1 MEKTAKQMALFE
13 TDPTH
18 PEERETG
25 GQVLIEGGSVMMPI
39 FRRDAMKLK
48 GEAAKTGD

>member
-1 MEKTAKQMALFE
+1 LEKAAKQMALFE

-25 GQVLIEGGSVMMPI
+25 GQVLAEGGSVMMPI
-39 FRRDAMKLK
+39 FRRDGIEMK
-48 GEAAKTGD
+48 GEAERTEE